1 MRFGPAMFLG
11 LLATGAFSLA
21 GIALVLSMAGLYG
34 VLSHVVAR
42 RTREL
47 GLRIALGANPPRI
60 IRLILRDGFRPVVE
74 GAFVGL
80 ASAFFIRMAMQPY
93 FSEAT
98 MPSVDPIAIAIGIG
112 PLFIAAAI
120 ACYLPARRAARVD
133 PNVALRE
140 L

>member
-1 MRFGPAMFLG
+1 
-11 LLATGAFSLA
+11 
-21 GIALVLSMAGLYG
+21 V
-34 VLSHVVAR
+34 
-42 RTREL
+42 
-47 GLRIALGANPPRI
+47 
-60 IRLILRDGFRPVVE
+60 RDGFRPVLE

-98 MPSVDPIAIAIGIG
+98 MPSVDPIAIVIGVG

-120 ACYLPARRAARVD
+120 ACYLPARRAAQVD
-133 PNVALRE
+133 PNEALRD